1 MRLSGI
7 FAVLLGLARLD
18 LGAAKLARTLQR
30 SSCDLPSAFDEASTN
45 SQFRGSLAAWDG
57 NPISDASG
65 EIGKNSGNCILLPN
79 PAQGLPARYFCSLIL
94 ELDAGGTVMLQGF
107 EASSPG
113 VEATLG
119 ITGGT
124 GCYEGVTGSYQ
135 VSANDAFDVFS
146 YTLN

>member
-1 MRLSGI
+1 MNLSGI

-18 LGAAKLARTLQR
+18 LGAAKLARTLKQ
-30 SSCDLPSAFDEASTN
+30 CDLPSAFDEASVN
-45 SQFRGSLAAWDG
+45 SQSRGSLTTWVS

-65 EIGKNSGNCILLPN
+65 EFGKNSGNCILLPK

-94 ELDAGGTVMLQGF
+94 ELDAGGTVMLQGI
-107 EASSPG
+107 ESSSAG
-113 VEATLG
+113 VEGTLG

-135 VSANDAFDVFS
+135 VSANDGFDVFS